1 MTKTY
6 KQIPSSTD
14 GPLDDNFGKLVN
26 ETLELWHVPGLS
38 IAVVDG
44 DKTWAKVTLVSKSL
58 LVTCAFCNVF
68 RSRDHTYEMVRAMAL
83 PPFIQRL
90 SRHLHYFTPVARR
103 RLSLLQFC
111 HS

>member
-58 LVTCAFCNVF
+58 RYSSLVLF
-68 RSRDHTYEMVRAMAL
+68 AMCL
-83 PPFIQRL
+83 VEGL
-90 SRHLHYFTPVARR
+90 YL
-103 RLSLLQFC
+103 
-111 HS
+111 